1 MNAPGGLALAGYKNC
16 HFQPVPFSFSAVS
29 HAMDAVNKLI
39 DCMFV
44 NDVPELK
51 SGGKLVMLTF
61 TAAARMVG
69 SYNQMVKDLGKNNPL
84 VKKA

>member
-1 MNAPGGLALAGYKNC
+1 
-16 HFQPVPFSFSAVS
+16 
-29 HAMDAVNKLI
+29 MDAVNKLI
-39 DCMFV
+39 DHMFV

-69 SYNQMVKDLGKNNPL
+69 SYNQMVKILERTIH
-84 VKKA
+84 